1 VVISAVL
8 VSAALGA
15 VTAFLVA
22 GPGLPKE
29 VASVGPR
36 VSVRSSSAYFPIADS
51 TAGGSGPAST
61 TSSRARSSGA
71 DDGGSATGPGFAP
84 ELATQG
90 EPSHS
95 EQGGTSKP
103 PAGSSP
109 GAPPDDEEPS
119 EEVPG
124 EEEQEEEEEEEE
136 EEEAAPPEEPPGDE
150 EKVTIC
156 HKAGSKSAK
165 TFIVGAS
172 AVEEHLAHGDTLGAC
187 P

>member
-22 GPGLPKE
+22 GPGLPEE
-29 VASVGPR
+29 VASVSPR
-36 VSVRSSSAYFPIADS
+36 VSVQWSSADFPIADS
-51 TAGGSGPAST
+51 TAGGSGPASST
-61 TSSRARSSGA
+61 SSGA
-71 DDGGSATGPGFAP
+71 RLSGAGDVGSATGPGFAP

-95 EQGGTSKP
+95 EQGGTSEP

-109 GAPPDDEEPS
+109 GAPLDDEEPS

-124 EEEQEEEEEEEE
+124 EEEEEEE

-156 HKAGSKSAK
+156 HKAGSTSAK
-165 TFIVGAS
+165 TLTVGVS
-172 AVEEHLAHGDTLGAC
+172 AVEEHLAHGDPLGAC